1 MQRGFPGDGIV
12 KNLPANARE
21 TMSLTPGSG
30 RSHGVG
36 HGTPLQHSCLENSVD
51 RGAWRATVLGAAESQ
66 TWLSD
71 WAYKSPLS
79 ENIIPFT
86 WTHSLE
92 EICAAIRKQIV
103 LLGSFICPNVQ
114 LNHTLSPF
122 HIQKSS
128 WIFSKETSKDCLKL
142 SKLWLW
148 KFYLGCWI
156 FPKLHFQLEPHV
168 AYTVSTK
175 CSPLYNLNYMQPF
188 LTK

>member
-1 MQRGFPGDGIV
+1 MATHSSILAWKILWTEEPDG
-12 KNLPANARE
+12 
-21 TMSLTPGSG
+21 
-30 RSHGVG
+30 
-36 HGTPLQHSCLENSVD
+36 LQSMESQ
-51 RGAWRATVLGAAESQ
+51 SQ

-71 WAYKSPLS
+71 WAYTKYKSPLS
-79 ENIIPFT
+79 ENIIPSPE
-86 WTHSLE
+86 HSLE
-92 EICAAIRKQIV
+92 EICTAIRKQIV

-128 WIFSKETSKDCLKL
+128 WVFSKETSRDCLKL
-142 SKLWLW
+142 SNLWLW

-156 FPKLHFQLEPHV
+156 FPKLLSQLEPYV

-175 CSPLYNLNYMQPF
+175 CSPLCNLNWNYMQPF